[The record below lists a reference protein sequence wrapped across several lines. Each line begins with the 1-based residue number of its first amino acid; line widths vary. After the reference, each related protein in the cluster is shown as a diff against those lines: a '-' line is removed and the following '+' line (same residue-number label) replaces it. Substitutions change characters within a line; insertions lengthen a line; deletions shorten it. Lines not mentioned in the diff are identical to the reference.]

1 MPSAGIVVVRGSGA
15 SIMPYVKSR
24 RLAGRQGRGNSSS
37 AAGSRRLRLLRC
49 ELRLR
54 GRRSGRGY
62 AGPAAAARPHGRC
75 RSGSVVIRIKPGVHR
90 QVAVI
95 VVGVVYA
102 SSPCNESWTAAE
114 SPTVSV
120 LAPDFIA
127 KRLTFQNTFG
137 ASGPAV
143 AMRVA
148 GDKGRVLRLQDTLLD
163 DTGRHYYRGCYIE
176 GGTDFVFGN
185 ARALFDK
192 CHLHS
197 TSLVGGAFTAHKRSA
212 ESEDTGFSFVGCKL
226 TGVGK
231 GTSILGRPWGPYSR
245 VVLALSYMSST
256 VRPEGWDDWSD
267 PAKQRT
273 AFYGQYQCYGE
284 GSKADGRVA
293 WSRDLSQAEAARFIT
308 KVWVGGQEWLR

>member
-1 MPSAGIVVVRGSGA
+1 MP
-15 SIMPYVKSR
+15 
-24 RLAGRQGRGNSSS
+24 
-37 AAGSRRLRLLRC
+37 GSRQLVLTVDQ
-49 ELRLR
+49 
-54 GRRSGRGY
+54 SGRGDHRRIQD
-62 AGPAAAARPHGRC
+62 AIDAAPANDDSA
-75 RSGSVVIRIKPGVHR
+75 GSVVIRIKPGVYR
-90 QVAVI
+90 EK
-95 VVGVVYA
+95 VVVDKPCITLVGTSA
-102 SSPCNESWTAAE
+102 SSTVITWNESWVAAE

-120 LAPDFIA
+120 LASDFIA

-137 ASGPAV
+137 TSGPAV

-148 GDKGRVLRLQDTLLD
+148 GDRAAFYGCRFVSFQDTLLD

-185 ARALFDK
+185 GKALFD
-192 CHLHS
+192 CHLRS
-197 TSLVGGAFTAHKRSA
+197 TSLVGGAFTAHKRSS
-212 ESEDTGFSFVGCKL
+212 ELEDTGFSFVGCKL
-226 TGVGK
+226 TGLGV

-245 VVLALSYMSST
+245 VVFALSYMSST

-284 GSKADGRVA
+284 GSKTDGRVA
-293 WSRDLSQAEAARFIT
+293 WSHDLSQAEAAPFIT

>member
-1 MPSAGIVVVRGSGA
+1 MPG
-15 SIMPYVKSR
+15 PR
-24 RLAGRQGRGNSSS
+24 RQLVLTVDQ
-37 AAGSRRLRLLRC
+37 
-49 ELRLR
+49 
-54 GRRSGRGY
+54 SGRGDHRRIQD
-62 AGPAAAARPHGRC
+62 AVDAAPANSSP
-75 RSGSVVIRIKPGVHR
+75 GSVVIRIKPGVYR
-90 QVAVI
+90 QKVAVDKPC
-95 VVGVVYA
+95 VTLVGTSA
-102 SSPCNESWTAAE
+102 SSTVITWNESWVAAE

-137 ASGPAV
+137 TSGPAV

-148 GDKGRVLRLQDTLLD
+148 GDRAAFYGCRFVSFQDTLLD
-163 DTGRHYYRGCYIE
+163 ETGRHYYRGCYIE
-176 GGTDFVFGN
+176 GGTDFIFGN
-185 ARALFDK
+185 AKALFDK

-245 VVLALSYMSST
+245 VVFALSYMSST

-267 PAKQRT
+267 PTKQRT
-273 AFYGQYQCYGE
+273 ALYGQYQCYGE
-284 GSKADGRVA
+284 GSKTDGRVA